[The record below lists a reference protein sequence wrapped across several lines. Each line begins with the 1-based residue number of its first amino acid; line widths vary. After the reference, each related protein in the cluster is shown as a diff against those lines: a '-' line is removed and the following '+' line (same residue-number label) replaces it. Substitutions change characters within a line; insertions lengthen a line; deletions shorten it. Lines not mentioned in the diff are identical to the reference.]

1 MSLRFLNIFAR
12 LRLLEYNNDQLLRR
26 VDVLEKFISGE
37 LTRQRDA
44 MNHPAPVTL
53 SDENE
58 GELWLTKK

>member
-12 LRLLEYNNDQLLRR
+12 LRLLEYNNDQLLHR

-44 MNHPAPVTL
+44 MNHPPALTL